1 MSTCL
6 HPHHL
11 GHCFSHLQFHALK
24 DLLIRLL
31 GSLAVLDEVFLA
43 FMPDIRAQ
51 KEARRPASAFVFG
64 FGAGGFKLA
73 PVVRLKCARPAAFKP
88 PDGF

>member
-1 MSTCL
+1 MSANF

-11 GHCFSHLQFHALK
+11 AHCFSHLQFHALN
-24 DLLIRLL
+24 DLLILLL
-31 GSLAVLDEVFLA
+31 GSFAVLDDVFFA

-73 PVVRLKCARPAAFKP
+73 PVVRLK
-88 PDGF
+88 